1 MVEERMNEKYE
12 RKDIKK
18 EDLEEDTTLRKKL
31 VERNILL
38 WLNSKVRKVKNQEGG
53 RCMKPEEK
61 ILWQESKKSDRKLL
75 WWFANSVK
83 ERS

>member
-38 WLNSKVRKVKNQEGG
+38 
-53 RCMKPEEK
+53 
-61 ILWQESKKSDRKLL
+61 
-75 WWFANSVK
+75 
-83 ERS
+83 